1 MYQIRTDSRKNR
13 LYLTFEDPNRQ
24 EIRKALHE
32 IEKLCLTLHP
42 NFTCLTDLRKCKSI
56 TEESKDLFEKKQN
69 RMWGLG
75 VGKTVR
81 VIPGTDAGLILL
93 NFLRSITT
101 QCLTD
106 YVTSIQEA
114 ETILDRYKE
123 EVDRL
128 KGPSANEKFKI
139 IDMDGWEYEKRYLT
153 YDDAIKSLKY
163 IRKSGRQTAIVVDAA
178 VSFCNRFIK
187 YP

>member
-1 MYQIRTDSRKNR
+1 
-13 LYLTFEDPNRQ
+13 
-24 EIRKALHE
+24 
-32 IEKLCLTLHP
+32 
-42 NFTCLTDLRKCKSI
+42 
-56 TEESKDLFEKKQN
+56 
-69 RMWGLG
+69 MWGLG

-114 ETILDRYKE
+114 ETILDSYKE
-123 EVDRL
+123 EVERR

-163 IRKSGRQTAIVVDAA
+163 IRESGRQTAIVVDAA
-178 VSFCNRFIK
+178 VSLCNRLIR